1 MNDLQV
7 TRTPEMVAAEI
18 NLIKDQTR
26 KLVLSNSILIGKKL
40 KEVKEMLEPGQFGKW
55 LTEAVDFS
63 QSTANNLM
71 RVYDEY
77 GADQGVLFGS
87 AAKSDVVEKLT
98 YTQAVLLLGVPAE
111 QREDFI
117 KEAHVEDISTRE
129 LPAEIKKL
137 KLAKE
142 AAEAKAEA
150 DHKLTRKTEEKLAK
164 VSRQAEEL
172 SMQLAG
178 AAESKKI
185 AEAMSTQ
192 RDVLEHEAEE
202 LRKSL
207 YNREQETAI
216 LEKRIKELEEQLK
229 QPVTMATKTE
239 IVEKIPDAVAQEL
252 EDLRSKLA
260 ENDAGAQKE
269 ALELKV
275 EIWAVL
281 NGINK
286 LLEHLDKVQDGKRG
300 AGVCKAL
307 ASALAQSQNQ
317 ITKRL
322 AKFEQEA

>member
-18 NLIKDQTR
+18 NLIMDQTR
-26 KLVLSNSILIGKKL
+26 KLVLSNSIAIGKKL

-71 RVYDEY
+71 RVYEEY

-87 AAKSDVVEKLT
+87 AEKSDIVEKLT

-129 LPAEIKKL
+129 LQAEIKKL
-137 KLAKE
+137 KMAKE

-172 SMQLAG
+172 
-178 AAESKKI
+178 
-185 AEAMSTQ
+185 
-192 RDVLEHEAEE
+192 
-202 LRKSL
+202 RKSL

-216 LEKRIKELEEQLK
+216 LEERIKELEEQLK
-229 QPVTMATKTE
+229 QPVTVATKTE
-239 IVEKIPDAVAQEL
+239 IVEKVPEAVTQEL
-252 EDLRSKLA
+252 EELRSKLA
-260 ENDAGAQKE
+260 EVQSDAGAQKE

-307 ASALAQSQNQ
+307 ASALSQSQNQ